1 MARRT
6 SHLTRVLEPLLP
18 RRERALIP
26 AGMVTILPRTARRVR
41 GMEQTLMDTLGR
53 WGYEEI
59 IPPTFE
65 YLDVLSAGLEPDVIE
80 KCYTMSDRATGR
92 VLLLRPD
99 VTAQIA
105 RIVGMGM
112 LGPQLPLRLSYRTT
126 VFRYEPDHAGREREI
141 FQVGAELIGVDDV
154 AMDSEI
160 IALMVDCLRDL
171 GLTEFKISLG
181 HVGFFRAL
189 LAQSGLSPEGQKR
202 AEHAAARK
210 DLPRLEEIL
219 TAENVQKS
227 KIRVIMEAPQLYGQD
242 EVLKRGRALAGRDR
256 VLRGAVDRLAQIYAL
271 LEASGLKSNLLLDLG
286 EFRGFE
292 YYDGVVFEVFAS
304 GWGYELGGGGRYNH
318 LIGRFG
324 RDLPSTGFAFDVDR
338 LFRALEGRTEK
349 SIGAQVDVLVCAT
362 AARSAQA
369 FHVARTLRQHGLRVM
384 QRIAPDGD
392 EASAK
397 HMGAAGRLI
406 GAPAIVSLN
415 GRGKGFNDAL
425 VTFVADG
432 APTRTIPKSGARK
445 RITRRV
451 SLDDLP
457 GLLKPSCG

>member
-1 MARRT
+1 
-6 SHLTRVLEPLLP
+6 
-18 RRERALIP
+18 
-26 AGMVTILPRTARRVR
+26 MVTILPRTARRVR
-41 GMEQTLMDTLGR
+41 WMQQTLMDTLGR

-92 VLLLRPD
+92 ILLLRPD

-171 GLTEFKISLG
+171 GLNEFKISLG

-189 LAQSGLSPEGQKR
+189 LSQSGLSPDGQKR
-202 AEHAAARK
+202 AEHAVARK

-219 TAENVQKS
+219 TGERVEKS
-227 KIRVIMEAPQLYGQD
+227 RMRVIMEAPQLYGQD

-256 VLRGAVDRLAQIYAL
+256 VLRSAVDRLAQIYAL
-271 LEASGLKSNLLLDLG
+271 LEASGLKSHLLLDLG
-286 EFRGFE
+286 EFRGFD
-292 YYDGVVFEVFAS
+292 YYDGVVFDVFAS
-304 GWGYELGGGGRYNH
+304 GLGCELGGGGRYNH

-349 SIGAQVDVLVCAT
+349 GVGAKVDVLVCAT

-369 FHVARTLRQHGLRVM
+369 FHVARTLRQQGLRVV

-392 EASAK
+392 EASSK
-397 HMGAAGRLI
+397 HVEEAGRLL
-406 GAPAIVSLN
+406 GAPTIVSLN
-415 GRGKGFNDAL
+415 GRGKAFSDAL
-425 VTFVADG
+425 VIFAPEG
-432 APTRTIPKSGARK
+432 GPTRTIPKNGARK
-445 RITRRV
+445 RVIRRV

-457 GLLKPSCG
+457 VLLKPLRG

>member
-1 MARRT
+1 
-6 SHLTRVLEPLLP
+6 
-18 RRERALIP
+18 
-26 AGMVTILPRTARRVR
+26 MVTILPRTARRVR
-41 GMEQTLMDTLGR
+41 GMEQGLVDTLGR

-65 YLDVLSAGLEPDVIE
+65 YLDVLSAGLEPHVIE

-92 VLLLRPD
+92 ILMLRPD

-160 IALMVDCLRDL
+160 IALSVDCLREL
-171 GLTEFKISLG
+171 GLSEFKISIG

-189 LAQSGLSPEGQKR
+189 LAQSGLSPEGQKQ

-219 TAENVQKS
+219 TGERIEKAKM
-227 KIRVIMEAPQLYGQD
+227 RVILEAPELYGRE
-242 EVLKRGRALAGRDR
+242 EVLKRGRALAGRNRSLR
-256 VLRGAVDRLAQIYAL
+256 VAVDRLEQIYAL
-271 LEASGLKSNLLLDLG
+271 LEAGGLKPYLLLDLG
-286 EFRGFE
+286 EFRGFD
-292 YYDGVVFEVFAS
+292 YYDGVVFDVFAA
-304 GWGYELGGGGRYNH
+304 GLGNELGGGGRYNH

-349 SIGAQVDVLVCAT
+349 GSGTKVDVLVCAA

-369 FHVARTLRQHGLRVM
+369 FHVARTLRQQGLRVV
-384 QRIAPDGD
+384 QRIAPEGD
-392 EASAK
+392 TFSAK
-397 HMGAAGRLI
+397 LLEAEGQRL
-406 GAPAIVSLN
+406 GAPTLVSLN
-415 GRGKGFNDAL
+415 GRGKTETHAV
-425 VTFVADG
+425 VTFPPVES
-432 APTRTIPKSGARK
+432 TRTIPKNGAPK
-445 RITRRV
+445 RLTRRV
-451 SLDDLP
+451 SLDELP
-457 GLLKPSCG
+457 VLLKPKR

>member
-1 MARRT
+1 MFHSA
-6 SHLTRVLEPLLP
+6 RVLEPSFP

-41 GMEQTLMDTLGR
+41 SMEQTLMDTLGR

-154 AMDSEI
+154 ATDGEI
-160 IALMVDCLRDL
+160 IGLMVDCLRDL

-189 LAQSGLSPEGQKR
+189 LAQSGLSPDGQKR

-219 TAENVQKS
+219 AAERVEKS
-227 KIRVIMEAPQLYGQD
+227 RIRIIMEAPQLYGQE
-242 EVLKRGRALAGRDR
+242 EVLKRGRVLAGRDR
-256 VLRGAVDRLAQIYAL
+256 VLRGAVDRLARIYAL

-349 SIGAQVDVLVCAT
+349 TVGVQVDVLVCAT
-362 AARSAQA
+362 ASRSAQA
-369 FHVARTLRQHGLRVM
+369 FHVARTLRQHGLRVV
-384 QRIAPDGD
+384 QRIAQDGD
-392 EASAK
+392 DTSTK
-397 HMGAAGRLI
+397 HLDAAGRLI

-415 GRGKGFNDAL
+415 GRGKSFTDAV
-425 VTFVADG
+425 VTFSADG
-432 APTRTIPKSGARK
+432 VPARTIPKSATRK
-445 RITRRV
+445 RVTRRV
-451 SLDDLP
+451 TLDELP
-457 GLLKPSCG
+457 QILKPSRA

>member
-1 MARRT
+1 MPRQH
-6 SHLTRVLEPLLP
+6 SHLIRASAPSP
-18 RRERALIP
+18 HRHERALIP
-26 AGMVTILPRTARRVR
+26 AGMVTILPRTAKRVR
-41 GMEQTLMDTLGR
+41 GMEQGLVDTLGR

-65 YLDVLSAGLEPDVIE
+65 YLDVLSAGLEPHVIE

-92 VLLLRPD
+92 ILMLRPD

-160 IALMVDCLRDL
+160 IALSVDCLREL
-171 GLTEFKISLG
+171 GLSEFKISIG

-189 LAQSGLSPEGQKR
+189 LTQSGLSPEGQKQ

-219 TAENVQKS
+219 TGERIEKAKM
-227 KIRVIMEAPQLYGQD
+227 RVILEAPELYGRE

-256 VLRGAVDRLAQIYAL
+256 SLRVAVDRLEQIYAL
-271 LEASGLKSNLLLDLG
+271 LEAGGLKPYLLLDLG
-286 EFRGFE
+286 EFRGFD
-292 YYDGVVFEVFAS
+292 YYDGVVFDVFAA
-304 GWGYELGGGGRYNH
+304 GLGNELGGGGRYNH

-349 SIGAQVDVLVCAT
+349 ESGTKVDVLVCAA

-369 FHVARTLRQHGLRVM
+369 FHVARTLRQQGLRVV
-384 QRIAPDGD
+384 QRIEPEGD
-392 EASAK
+392 TSSAK
-397 HMGAAGRLI
+397 LLEAEGQRL
-406 GAPAIVSLN
+406 GAPTLVSLN
-415 GRGKGFNDAL
+415 GRGETETHAV
-425 VTFVADG
+425 VTFPPVES
-432 APTRTIPKSGARK
+432 TRTIPKNGAPK
-445 RITRRV
+445 RLTRRV
-451 SLDDLP
+451 SLDELP
-457 GLLKPSCG
+457 VLLKPKR

>member
-1 MARRT
+1 MARRI
-6 SHLTRVLEPLLP
+6 SHLPRVLESALP

-41 GMEQTLMDTLGR
+41 GMQQTLMDTLGR

-141 FQVGAELIGVDDV
+141 FQVGAELIGIDDV
-154 AMDSEI
+154 SMDSEI

-189 LAQSGLSPEGQKR
+189 LAQSGLSPDGQKR

-219 TAENVQKS
+219 TAERVLKS
-227 KIRVIMEAPQLYGQD
+227 RIRDIMEAPQLYGQE

-256 VLRGAVDRLAQIYAL
+256 VLRAAVDRLTQIYAL
-271 LEASGLKSNLLLDLG
+271 LEACGLKSNLLLDLG

-349 SIGAQVDVLVCAT
+349 GVGAQVDVLVCAT

-369 FHVARTLRQHGLRVM
+369 FQVARTLRQQGLRVV
-384 QRIAPDGD
+384 QRIAQDGD
-392 EASAK
+392 AASSKCVEATA
-397 HMGAAGRLI
+397 RFLD
-406 GAPAIVSLN
+406 APAIVSLN
-415 GRGKGFNDAL
+415 GRGRSATDAL
-425 VTFVADG
+425 VTITSDG
-432 APTRTIPKSGARK
+432 VPIRTIPKTGNRK
-445 RITRRV
+445 RMTRRV

-457 GLLKPSCG
+457 VLLKPSRG